1 MKNIPKLGI
10 FKKYLKEILKEH
22 SQEEIERVLMAGTLT
37 TTPTIENVQDGYPKP
52 WLFSKLLLSSLILFY
67 GFVFIYNQ
75 FENIFLVPAIIL
87 TGSFAIPISTL
98 MLFFEFNMRRN
109 ISIWTCIRFTLT
121 GGLISLFISLV
132 LYQNTASFE
141 ATSGEWFAA
150 FIEEP
155 SKLIALLLLTK
166 NNKKYPYILNG
177 LLLGAAVGT
186 GFSVFESAGYAF
198 SLGSNNIDSIVQIIQ
213 LRGVFSPI
221 SHIAWTAISGAALW
235 DARRGNQVN
244 FLLILKKEFYIPFS
258 IVIFCHSI
266 WNTGS
271 RLPINLH
278 LVLCGVISWF
288 IINKLI
294 KRGVLEIANEKK

>member
-1 MKNIPKLGI
+1 M
-10 FKKYLKEILKEH
+10 Y
-22 SQEEIERVLMAGTLT
+22 
-37 TTPTIENVQDGYPKP
+37 
-52 WLFSKLLLSSLILFY
+52 
-67 GFVFIYNQ
+67 FIYNQ
-75 FENIFLVPAIIL
+75 FENIFLLPAIIL

-98 MLFFEFNMRRN
+98 MLFFELNLRRN
-109 ISIWTCIRFTLT
+109 ISIWTCIRFTLI
-121 GGLISLFISLV
+121 GGLISLFIALV
-132 LYQNTASFE
+132 SYQNTASFE
-141 ATSGEWFAA
+141 AISGEWFAA

-166 NNKKYPYILNG
+166 NNKKYPYVLNG

-198 SLGSNNIDSIVQIIQ
+198 SLGNNNIDSFVQIIQ
-213 LRGVFSPI
+213 LRGVFSPL

-235 DARRGNQVN
+235 DVKRGGPFNL
-244 FLLILKKEFYIPFS
+244 LLILRKEFYIPFS

-288 IINKLI
+288 IIIKLI
-294 KRGVLEIANEKK
+294 KRGILEIANEKNNQEILSI